1 MTKKYFK
8 ITSTNIWKYFL
19 IPAMVLMSVGCSY
32 QRYLEEG
39 QQLYTGS
46 DITIESE
53 EKISQK
59 SEVESEINNVLRP
72 KPNERILYWRYR
84 LWLYNV
90 PGKEPGNALSKW
102 VKGTLGRPPVLWENF
117 DGERSAKL
125 IKNRLFNMGFFDAQ
139 VEYTPVVKPQKAS
152 AEFLVRLS
160 PAYTISE
167 ILPLED
173 TTLLAEEINS
183 SLDKSLLQPDQTYRL
198 NRLKEERNR
207 ITKYLRDK
215 GYFFF
220 NPDFILFKADTT
232 AAERQVKLAFSLP
245 SSIPDNA
252 HHKFQ
257 IRNIYINVNHDLS
270 TDNEQTYSDSTA
282 LEDGV
287 FLYNNNDIFKHIT
300 IQRAVFLEKDNFYN
314 TKDHD
319 LTINHLMGLGVFK
332 FVNLRF
338 NPVED
343 KENNFL
349 DVNILLTQMQKKSL
363 SAEISGVSKSS
374 NFAGPGLSISF
385 TNRNFLRGAENF
397 SINLDGSYEWLMG
410 KGQGNISSLET
421 GITSELLVPRFVAPF
436 GINNISPMF
445 IPQTRFLI
453 GFSHLSRTNAFS
465 VSTYR
470 SQIGY
475 EWRQSV
481 TSRYQFN
488 PFVFNFFSLGNI
500 SEDYEQF
507 FTQEILFR
515 RGLFEQFLLGGE
527 FSFTWNTQL
536 RGPGKHS
543 WYVNYNL
550 DSSGNLTYLL
560 LDGLNMGELS
570 EEGDY
575 EIFNQSFSQFTRT
588 SFDTRYYLD
597 LGHDQKLVTRIA
609 AGVGIPYG
617 NSSILPYVKLFTTGG
632 SNSIRA
638 FQPRSLGPGAYNP
651 PDSLRNTF
659 NIYQTGE
666 IKLELNLEYRI
677 AFTSLIHGAL
687 FVDAGNVWNIE
698 ERENAPGGKFEK
710 DEFLNQIA
718 LGTGLGL
725 RFDFTFF
732 ILRLDLAFPLAVPYD
747 DSPGYFQP
755 FEPFNSSWLGDN
767 LLLNLAIGYP
777 F

>member
-19 IPAMVLMSVGCSY
+19 IPAVVLMSVGCSY

-59 SEVESEINNVLRP
+59 SEVETEINNVLRP

-90 PGKEPGNALSKW
+90 PGEEPGNALSKW
-102 VKGTLGRPPVLWENF
+102 VKGTLGRPPVLWEDF
-117 DGERSAKL
+117 DGERSTRL
-125 IKNRLFNMGFFDAQ
+125 IENRLFNMGFFDAV
-139 VEYTPVVKPQKAS
+139 VEFTPMVESQKAR
-152 AEFLVRLS
+152 ADFHIHLS

-167 ILPLED
+167 ILPLKD
-173 TTLLAEEINS
+173 TTLLAEEINA
-183 SLDKSLLQPDQTYRL
+183 SLDKSLLKPDRIYRL
-198 NRLKEERNR
+198 STLKEERNR
-207 ITKYLRDK
+207 ITKHLRDQ

-232 AAERQVKLAFSLP
+232 AAERQVKLAYSLP

-252 HHKFQ
+252 HQRYQ
-257 IRNIYINVNHDLS
+257 IRNIYINANHDLS

-282 LEDGV
+282 LEEGV
-287 FLYNNNDIFKHIT
+287 FLYNNNDIFKPRT
-300 IQRAVFLEKDNFYN
+300 IQRAIFLEKDNFYN

-363 SAEISGVSKSS
+363 SAEIRGVSKSS

-385 TNRNFLRGAENF
+385 TNRNFLQGAENF

-470 SQIGY
+470 SQMGY

-481 TSRYQFN
+481 TSRYQFS

-536 RGPGKHS
+536 RGSRKHS

-550 DSSGNLTYLL
+550 DASGNLAYLL

-570 EEGDY
+570 AEGDY

-609 AGVGIPYG
+609 AGVGVPYS
-617 NSSILPYVKLFTTGG
+617 NSASLPYVKLFTTGG

-677 AFTSLIHGAL
+677 GFTSLIHGAL

-710 DEFLNQIA
+710 DEFINQIA
-718 LGTGLGL
+718 MGTGMGL